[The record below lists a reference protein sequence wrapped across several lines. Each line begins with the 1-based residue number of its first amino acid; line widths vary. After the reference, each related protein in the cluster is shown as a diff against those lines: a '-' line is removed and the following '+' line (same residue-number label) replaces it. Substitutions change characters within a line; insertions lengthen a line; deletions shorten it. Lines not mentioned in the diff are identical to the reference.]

1 MITIC
6 LLTAFMY
13 SACVAPLMAKSPDT
27 PVRLM
32 GEFIIEGTRP
42 VETIPSFTLY
52 FDGNLLTSDSAGTYT
67 IALSPDDVKNGRLDD
82 FSLLIC
88 KRFGLEYEQ
97 GHTIAGLKMKK
108 LEKCSWY
115 KLDREYDAVNKKH
128 FWKITEQEIQDNTCV
143 PEKCLVVLISSQ
155 NVVAVRNS
163 TNIEAHPDFVDG
175 ILPTIVVKA
184 DEHTLGR
191 AAIKSRIE
199 SIDLRKHTTDQR
211 VEKVVQSGVECKHFI
226 W

>member
-1 MITIC
+1 MRSQLTLWV
-6 LLTAFMY
+6 LLALSLPIQM
-13 SACVAPLMAKSPDT
+13 VQAKNGDA

-32 GEFIIEGTRP
+32 GEFIIEGQP
-42 VETIPSFTLY
+42 VESIPSFTLY
-52 FDGNLLTSDSAGTYT
+52 FDGNLLTSDAAGTYT
-67 IALSPDDVKNGRLDD
+67 IALSPEDVQNGRLDN

-115 KLDREYDAVNKKH
+115 KLDREYDVVNKRH
-128 FWKITEQEIQDNTCV
+128 FWKIVPQSIGENDMI
-143 PEKCLVVLISSQ
+143 PEKCLVVLMSNQ

-163 TNIEAHPDFVDG
+163 TNIEAHPDFVNG

-184 DEHTLGR
+184 DTETLGR
-191 AAIKSRIE
+191 AAIKSSIE
-199 SIDLRKHTTDQR
+199 AIGLRTHTNDQR